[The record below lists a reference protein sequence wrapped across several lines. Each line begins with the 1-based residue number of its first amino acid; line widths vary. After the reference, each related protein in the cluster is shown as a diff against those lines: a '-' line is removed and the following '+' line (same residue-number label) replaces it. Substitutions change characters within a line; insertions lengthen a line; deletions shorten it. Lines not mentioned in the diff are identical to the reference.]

1 MKITEVEAI
10 PLRLPE
16 VDDTRADGTQDA
28 LIIRV
33 HTDEGLVGLGE
44 VDSSPTV
51 AKAIVDAPPSHAIAR
66 GLRSILRGQDPFD
79 VQMLWRKM
87 VEGTIYFGRAGAA
100 LQAIAGVDMALWD
113 IVGRAT
119 GLPVH
124 KFLGG
129 AYRDRV
135 RVYASALMPA
145 SPQEA
150 RELVEQHVAQGYT
163 AVKLGWGPLGRVS
176 EQLDMELVQAARA
189 GAGDHDLMID
199 IGLVWDAAQAIKM
212 ARRFEEF
219 NLFWLEEPLPPDDLA
234 GYAKLA
240 DTVDMRIA
248 AGEEETTYQGF
259 VTLAEQG
266 RVDVLQPDV
275 ARAGGL
281 TQCMRVGLYAFEHN
295 ILCVPH
301 AFSTGILVAA
311 SLHLAAGMP
320 HGRLTE
326 FTVSASPFARELL
339 AEPFRL
345 EPDGTVRVPQTPGL
359 GVTLN
364 EEVLRRYA
372 EVPVLDVPGRQV

>member
-1 MKITEVEAI
+1 MKITDVEAI
-10 PLRLPE
+10 PLRLPY
-16 VDDTRADGTQDA
+16 VDGDRCDGTQDA

-51 AKAIVDAPPSHAIAR
+51 AKAIIDAPPSHSLAR
-66 GLRSILRGQDPFD
+66 GLRDILLGQDPFD

-100 LQAIAGVDMALWD
+100 LQAISGVDIALWD
-113 IVGRAT
+113 IVGQAT
-119 GLPVH
+119 GQPIH

-129 AYRDRV
+129 SYRDRV
-135 RVYASALMPA
+135 RVYASAIMP
-145 SPQEA
+145 ETVK
-150 RELVEQHVAQGYT
+150 EVHEQVNYLADEGYT
-163 AVKLGWGPLGRVS
+163 AIKLGWGPLGRVS
-176 EQLDMELVQAARA
+176 ENLDIELVRAARA
-189 GAGDHDLMID
+189 AAGSNDLMID
-199 IGLVWDAAQAIKM
+199 IGLVWDAAQATRM

-240 DTVDMRIA
+240 DSVDIRIA
-248 AGEEETTYQGF
+248 AGEQETTYQGF
-259 VTLAEQG
+259 IDLIEKG
-266 RVDVLQPDV
+266 HVDVVQPDL

-281 TQCMRVGLYAFEHN
+281 TPAVRLAQYAYDHN

-311 SLHLAAGMP
+311 SLHYVASMP
-320 HGRLTE
+320 HGRLAE
-326 FTVSASPFARELL
+326 FTVSESPIARDLL
-339 AEPFRL
+339 AEPFQL
-345 EPDGTVRVPQTPGL
+345 ETDGTVRVPQTPGL
-359 GVTLN
+359 GIKVN

-372 EVPVLDVPGRQV
+372 QVPVKEC

>member
-33 HTDEGLVGLGE
+33 HTDDGLVALGE

-113 IVGRAT
+113 IVGQAT

-135 RVYASALMPA
+135 RVYASALMPE
-145 SPQEA
+145 SP
-150 RELVEQHVAQGYT
+150 R
-163 AVKLGWGPLGRVS
+163 
-176 EQLDMELVQAARA
+176 
-189 GAGDHDLMID
+189 
-199 IGLVWDAAQAIKM
+199 
-212 ARRFEEF
+212 
-219 NLFWLEEPLPPDDLA
+219 
-234 GYAKLA
+234 
-240 DTVDMRIA
+240 
-248 AGEEETTYQGF
+248 
-259 VTLAEQG
+259 
-266 RVDVLQPDV
+266 
-275 ARAGGL
+275 
-281 TQCMRVGLYAFEHN
+281 
-295 ILCVPH
+295 
-301 AFSTGILVAA
+301 
-311 SLHLAAGMP
+311 
-320 HGRLTE
+320 
-326 FTVSASPFARELL
+326 
-339 AEPFRL
+339 
-345 EPDGTVRVPQTPGL
+345 
-359 GVTLN
+359 
-364 EEVLRRYA
+364 
-372 EVPVLDVPGRQV
+372 

>member
-1 MKITEVEAI
+1 MKITAVEAI
-10 PLRLPE
+10 PLRLPD
-16 VDDTRADGTQDA
+16 VDDARCDGTQDA
-28 LIIRV
+28 LIVRV

-51 AKAIVDAPPSHAIAR
+51 ARAIVDAPPSHAIAR
-66 GLRSILRGQDPFD
+66 GLRSILLGQDPFD
-79 VQMLWRKM
+79 VQLLWQRM
-87 VEGTIYFGRAGAA
+87 VEGTIYFGRSGAA

-113 IVGRAT
+113 LVGQAT
-119 GLPVH
+119 GQPLH

-135 RVYASALMPA
+135 RVYASAIMPET
-145 SPQEA
+145 PEET
-150 RELVEQHVAQGYT
+150 RELVAAHVAQGYT

-176 EQLDMELVQAARA
+176 EQLDVESVRAARA
-189 GAGDHDLMID
+189 GAGSHELMID
-199 IGLVWDAAQAIKM
+199 VGLVWDAAQAIKM

-219 NLFWLEEPLPPDDLA
+219 NLFWLEEPFPPDDLA
-234 GYAKLA
+234 GYARLA
-240 DTVDMRIA
+240 GAVDMRIA
-248 AGEEETTYQGF
+248 AGEQETTYRGL
-259 VTLAEQG
+259 VELAEKG
-266 RVDVLQPDV
+266 HVSVLQPDL

-281 TQCMRVGLYAFEHN
+281 TPCVRVGQYAFEHN

-311 SLHLAAGMP
+311 SLHFVAGLP

-326 FTVSASPFARELL
+326 FTVSESPLARELI

-345 EPDGTVRVPQTPGL
+345 ESDGTVRVPQTPGL

-364 EEVLRRYA
+364 EQVLRRYA
-372 EVPVLDVPGRQV
+372 DVSVMDLPGRQV